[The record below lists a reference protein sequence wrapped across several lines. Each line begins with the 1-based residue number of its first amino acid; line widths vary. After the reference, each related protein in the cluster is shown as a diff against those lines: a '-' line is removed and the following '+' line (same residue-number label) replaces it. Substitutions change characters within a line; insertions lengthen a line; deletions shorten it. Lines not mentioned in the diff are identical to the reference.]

1 MTSLAS
7 DTSSV
12 TLKSTDLL
20 PDHTSPSPALSSPV
34 VSRPVPIPEE
44 NANPWLAPLDG
55 QTSKAVQKKHEVAV
69 GKESG
74 TAEKSKNKLR
84 KRVKKREEEKANAKQ
99 DAVVDVEMTNVIS
112 NKCVCR
118 ESACMP
124 VGDV

>member
-44 NANPWLAPLDG
+44 NANPWLATPDG

-74 TAEKSKNKLR
+74 TVATWVYVYSQWFQSRYTFLFPAR
-84 KRVKKREEEKANAKQ
+84 RVSILK
-99 DAVVDVEMTNVIS
+99 
-112 NKCVCR
+112 
-118 ESACMP
+118 
-124 VGDV
+124 